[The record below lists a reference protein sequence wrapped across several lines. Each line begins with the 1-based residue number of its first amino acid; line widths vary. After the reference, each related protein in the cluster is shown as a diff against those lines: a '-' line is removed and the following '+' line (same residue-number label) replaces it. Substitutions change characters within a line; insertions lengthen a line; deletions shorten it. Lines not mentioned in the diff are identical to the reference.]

1 MGPRGV
7 PRDYEFNVNLPTVI
21 VVVLIIF
28 LDVESRG
35 NLVEDVCF
43 AQSGTMSTE
52 ENLAIV
58 SLNHSGDAD
67 FIVVYDFH
75 SLDVD
80 AEVFVG
86 VDYNGD
92 SPRIF
97 DEHGLT
103 CCA

>member
-7 PRDYEFNVNLPTVI
+7 PRDYEFNVYLPAVI
-21 VVVLIIF
+21 VVVLMVF
-28 LDVESRG
+28 LDVKSRG
-35 NLVEDVCF
+35 KLVENVGF

-58 SLNHSGDAD
+58 SLNHSGDKD
-67 FIVVYDFH
+67 FIVVYEFH

-80 AEVFVG
+80 AKVFVG

-92 SPRIF
+92 SPRVF
-97 DEHGLT
+97 D
-103 CCA
+103 

>member
-7 PRDYEFNVNLPTVI
+7 PRDYEFNVYLPAVI
-21 VVVLIIF
+21 VVVLMVF
-28 LDVESRG
+28 LDVKSRG
-35 NLVEDVCF
+35 KLVENVGF
-43 AQSGTMSTE
+43 TQSGTMSTE

-67 FIVVYDFH
+67 FIVVYEFH

-80 AEVFVG
+80 AKVFVG

-92 SPRIF
+92 SPMVF
-97 DEHGLT
+97 D
-103 CCA
+103 